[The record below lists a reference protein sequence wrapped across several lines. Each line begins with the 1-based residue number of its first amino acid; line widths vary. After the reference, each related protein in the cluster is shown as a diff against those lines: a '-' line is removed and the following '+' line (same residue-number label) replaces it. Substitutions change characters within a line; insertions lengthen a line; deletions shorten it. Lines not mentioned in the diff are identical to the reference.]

1 MDSFLLQKYQSMT
14 FPSKTD
20 KIPLTVTSWKVS
32 VLKFYLNSIT
42 NPNSQGCLHSA
53 FSPSIMFISLSFV
66 DRCLFFFFHFVFCR
80 VISLTFNHL
89 PFSFPFAYCG
99 GLFLSMLLKL
109 WLLRFKLEAPW
120 TLVLLPAAGT
130 LEGPGSLEWYNQK
143 LVRCMQCNT

>member
-1 MDSFLLQKYQSMT
+1 ML
-14 FPSKTD
+14 
-20 KIPLTVTSWKVS
+20 
-32 VLKFYLNSIT
+32 
-42 NPNSQGCLHSA
+42 
-53 FSPSIMFISLSFV
+53 
-66 DRCLFFFFHFVFCR
+66 CR
-80 VISLTFNHL
+80 VSLVTFNHL

-143 LVRCMQCNT
+143 AVHFT